1 VGGAVVSSPSDCTI
15 LAVGTSVKELEGV
28 AEAIGVGGELDGPA
42 LGRDVPR
49 KGVTGPRVIATTE
62 LVGTGVGRGEGTAEG
77 EALGVAVG
85 TDIVGDGVG
94 RGENDG
100 GI

>member
-1 VGGAVVSSPSDCTI
+1 MSSPSDCTI

-28 AEAIGVGGELDGPA
+28 AEAIGGEMDGPA
-42 LGRDVPR
+42 LGWDVPC
-49 KGVTGPRVIATTE
+49 KGETGPRVIATTE

-85 TDIVGDGVG
+85 TGIVGDGVG